1 MFVFGSSKS
10 VCHLNTSQL
19 TELLMCRTLTEEVDP
34 LTQAAFEMPADA
46 LPPLQYVP
54 PEQVLA
60 ASQRS
65 WGGFEGYRLMPLDP
79 VAAAAEEAALV
90 EQVCITIN
98 ICVEMFVLHALP
110 EVLCSP
116 MCIPLRVEQEKR
128 CLLWGARR
136 GGWGGG
142 GHI

>member
-1 MFVFGSSKS
+1 M
-10 VCHLNTSQL
+10 CHINSSQL
-19 TELLMCRTLTEEVDP
+19 TDSSMCRTLTEEVDP

-60 ASQRS
+60 ASRRS

-79 VAAAAEEAALV
+79 VAAAAEEAALA

-98 ICVEMFVLHALP
+98 ICFDMLVLHFQGCYVFPCAST
-110 EVLCSP
+110 C
-116 MCIPLRVEQEKR
+116 
-128 CLLWGARR
+128 
-136 GGWGGG
+136 GWNRKSAVCC
-142 GHI
+142 